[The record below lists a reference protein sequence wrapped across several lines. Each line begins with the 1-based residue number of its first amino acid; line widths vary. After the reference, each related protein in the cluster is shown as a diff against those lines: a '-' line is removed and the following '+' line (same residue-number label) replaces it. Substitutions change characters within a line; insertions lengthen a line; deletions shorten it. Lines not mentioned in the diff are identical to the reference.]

1 MNRYFARLAQR
12 TEVVPRPAPRGDAAA
27 PAIVEQHREVVIA
40 SQTGTPSA
48 AMSVNDAAA
57 SKATTPTAPPTP
69 LTAPFEPHAAAFAS
83 QSVSASVR
91 AGDTRDPLAA
101 PMPPSAPTQSPPL
114 SQPMSNSVETPVAVP
129 PIAPI
134 NEAMSVPA
142 APNRHVTPA
151 TSARAVPAPEPVARL
166 TAAPLPAMTQGDG
179 DAAVVSAT
187 APMTAGHTVGNT
199 VAAPAQAREY
209 MPARTFTASQ
219 VAVPDRAPAS
229 ASSPPRR
236 RERAAEVHVHI
247 GKIELDVRAAPPPT
261 PAPLPVAAPSV
272 APAPTRPARFNAH
285 RHYLRGG

>member
-12 TEVVPRPAPRGDAAA
+12 TEVVPRPARSGDAAA

-40 SQTGTPSA
+40 SQTGTPSD

-57 SKATTPTAPPTP
+57 SKATTPTAPPIP
-69 LTAPFEPHAAAFAS
+69 LTAPIDPPAAAFAL
-83 QSVSASVR
+83 QPVSASVR
-91 AGDTRDPLAA
+91 AGDIRDPHAA
-101 PMPPSAPTQSPPL
+101 TMPPSAPIQSPPL
-114 SQPMSNSVETPVAVP
+114 SPPMSNSEEAPQAVP
-129 PIAPI
+129 PITSF
-134 NEAMSVPA
+134 NEMSVPA
-142 APNRHVTPA
+142 ATNRHVAPA
-151 TSARAVPAPEPVARL
+151 TSARAVPAPETDARL
-166 TAAPLPAMTQGDG
+166 TAAPLPAMTQGNNPT
-179 DAAVVSAT
+179 AAVFAL
-187 APMTAGHTVGNT
+187 APTTTAGHTVGNT
-199 VAAPAQAREY
+199 AAAPVQARAY

-219 VAVPDRAPAS
+219 VAAPHHAPAS
-229 ASSPPRR
+229 ASSPARH